1 MSDSVAVAAS
11 STPVADSAPG
21 VAEKSQVTNELPAN
35 SPPQPPKPEKKKFK
49 YKADGADVEEE
60 LDEAEVGNRLS
71 LAKAAQ
77 KRMQEAANVQRQ
89 TKAFYEALQKDPLSV
104 LTDPK
109 IMGSEKFQQL
119 AEQFLSKKLA
129 EQMLTPEE
137 RVQQEKEARLAKYE
151 QEEVKRNEE
160 ANQAKAK
167 QLEDHY
173 AKQYEQTIMTALQSS
188 SLPKN
193 PFTVKR
199 MAELMQKNIRH
210 GLDLEPQALAQLV
223 KEDYQA
229 ELRHLISGANP
240 EAILGMFGEDLS
252 NKIRKH
258 DLSKF
263 QFKNPAPKPGGPAAP
278 QESRQKMSPREYTEY
293 LKNKFAK

>member
-1 MSDSVAVAAS
+1 MSEVVA
-11 STPVADSAPG
+11 SAPASTDTSPASG
-21 VAEKSQVTNELPAN
+21 VAEKPQVENEMPAS
-35 SPPQPPKPEKKKFK
+35 SPPPKVEKKKFK
-49 YKADGADVEEE
+49 YKADGAEVEEE
-60 LDEAEVGNRLS
+60 LDDAEIGNRLS

-89 TKAFYEALQKDPLSV
+89 TKAFYEALQKDPLAV

-109 IMGSEKFQQL
+109 VMGSEKFQQL
-119 AEQFLSKKLA
+119 AEQFLSKKLQ

-137 RVQQEKEARLAKYE
+137 RAMREKEERLAKYE
-151 QEEVKRNEE
+151 QEEARRNEE
-160 ANQAKAK
+160 ANQAKAR
-167 QLEDHY
+167 QLEEHY

-199 MAELMQKNIRH
+199 MAELMQKNIQY

-223 KEDYQA
+223 KEDYQS
-229 ELRHLISGANP
+229 ELKALVGGADP
-240 EAILGMFGEDLS
+240 EAILGMFGEELS

-263 QFKNPAPKPGGPAAP
+263 QVKNPTPKQTEQPVKTG
-278 QESRQKMSPREYTEY
+278 SRQKMSPREYTEY

>member
-1 MSDSVAVAAS
+1 MSDVAVAAPS
-11 STPVADSAPG
+11 APVADSASG

-109 IMGSEKFQQL
+109 VMGSEKFQQL

-137 RVQQEKEARLAKYE
+137 RAQQEKEARLAKYE
-151 QEEVKRNEE
+151 QEEAKRNEE
-160 ANQAKAK
+160 AKQAKAK

-199 MAELMQKNIRH
+199 MAELMQKNIQH
-210 GLDLEPQALAQLV
+210 GLDLGPQALAQLV
-223 KEDYQA
+223 KEDYQS
-229 ELRHLISGANP
+229 ELRHLVSGADP

-263 QFKNPAPKPGGPAAP
+263 QVKNPAPRPNSQSAP
-278 QESRQKMSPREYTEY
+278 QESRQRMSPREYTEY

>member
-1 MSDSVAVAAS
+1 MSDVAVAAP

-21 VAEKSQVTNELPAN
+21 VAEKSQATSEVPAN
-35 SPPQPPKPEKKKFK
+35 SPPQPPKPEKKRFK
-49 YKADGADVEEE
+49 YKADGAEVEEE
-60 LDEAEVGNRLS
+60 LDDAEIGNRLS

-77 KRMQEAANVQRQ
+77 KRMQEAANVQKQ

-109 IMGSEKFQQL
+109 VMGSEKFQQL

-137 RVQQEKEARLAKYE
+137 RAQQEKEARLAKYE
-151 QEEVKRNEE
+151 QEEARRNEE
-160 ANQAKAK
+160 ANQAKAQ
-167 QLEDHY
+167 QLEAHY
-173 AKQYEQTIMTALQSS
+173 AKQYEQTIMTALQTSN
-188 SLPKN
+188 LPKN

-199 MAELMQKNIRH
+199 MAELMQKNIQH

-223 KEDYQA
+223 KEDYQS
-229 ELRHLISGANP
+229 ELRQLINGAEP

-263 QFKNPAPKPGGPAAP
+263 QAKNPAPKPAGPSEP
-278 QESRQKMSPREYTEY
+278 KESRQKMTPREYTEY

>member
-1 MSDSVAVAAS
+1 MSEVVASAPAS
-11 STPVADSAPG
+11 TESAPAPG

-35 SPPQPPKPEKKKFK
+35 SSPKPAVAEKKKFK
-49 YKADGADVEEE
+49 YKADGAEVEEE
-60 LDEAEVGNRLS
+60 LDDAEIGSRLS

-109 IMGSEKFQQL
+109 VMGSDKFQQL

-137 RVQQEKEARLAKYE
+137 RAQQEKDARLSKYE
-151 QEEVKRNEE
+151 QEEAKRNEE
-160 ANQAKAK
+160 ANQAKAR
-167 QLEDHY
+167 QLEEHY
-173 AKQYEQTIMTALQSS
+173 ARQYEQTIMTALQSS

-199 MAELMQKNIRH
+199 MAELMQKNIQH
-210 GLDLEPQALAQLV
+210 GLDLEPAQLAQLV
-223 KEDYQA
+223 KEDYQS
-229 ELRHLISGANP
+229 ELKALIGNADP

-263 QFKNPAPKPGGPAAP
+263 QAKNPIPKPGNAP
-278 QESRQKMSPREYTEY
+278 TQPEPKQKMSPREYTEY
-293 LKNKFAK
+293 LKSKFAK

>member
-1 MSDSVAVAAS
+1 MSDVAVAAP

-21 VAEKSQVTNELPAN
+21 VAEKSQVTSEVPAT
-35 SPPQPPKPEKKKFK
+35 PPPAKPVAEKKKFK
-49 YKADGADVEEE
+49 YKADGAEVEEE
-60 LDEAEVGNRLS
+60 LDEVEVGNRLS

-89 TKAFYEALQKDPLSV
+89 TRAFYEALQKDPLSV

-109 IMGSEKFQQL
+109 VMGSEKFQQL

-137 RVQQEKEARLAKYE
+137 RAQQEKEARLAKYE
-151 QEEVKRNEE
+151 QEEARRNEE
-160 ANQAKAK
+160 ANQAKAQ
-167 QLEDHY
+167 QLEAHY
-173 AKQYEQTIMTALQSS
+173 AKQYEQTIMTALQTSN
-188 SLPKN
+188 LPKN

-199 MAELMQKNIRH
+199 MAELMQKNIQH

-223 KEDYQA
+223 KEDYQS
-229 ELRHLISGANP
+229 ELRQLINGAEP

-263 QFKNPAPKPGGPAAP
+263 QAKNPAPKPVGPSVP
-278 QESRQKMSPREYTEY
+278 QENKQKMSPREYTEY
-293 LKNKFAK
+293 LKQKFAK